1 MGSGDEASLG
11 ASFVF
16 NVSKES
22 VPVTDARVT
31 ITSRTGRHV
40 LGSDIRFPGKW
51 SLIVDSY
58 EQVYVLDVESGDDAI
73 HDVRVDGPSPV
84 VFTSPAESSTIDP
97 ASPLEVR
104 WEPSTADQTSMF
116 INPQGTSL
124 GEIDDDGSFTIPP
137 NTWVTNPA
145 GSHAIGLRR
154 TSSVTP
160 AGASEGSRMS
170 VATEN
175 YLHVCDRPST
185 GLCTD

>member
-1 MGSGDEASLG
+1 M
-11 ASFVF
+11 
-16 NVSKES
+16 
-22 VPVTDARVT
+22 
-31 ITSRTGRHV
+31 
-40 LGSDIRFPGKW
+40 
-51 SLIVDSY
+51 DSY

-104 WEPSTADQTSMF
+104 WEPSTADQTSML

-124 GEIDDDGSFTIPP
+124 GQIDDDGSFTIPP

-145 GSHAIGLRR
+145 GSHAIGLLR
-154 TSSVTP
+154 TNSVTP

-170 VATEN
+170 VEAEN